1 MQSPDMWLHACTNIL
16 KNCRTAHQD
25 PEEEEGVD
33 PEEKKKEI
41 ERLDPYE
48 PLLKPITLD
57 EQVSLTDKVKT
68 QAWSI
73 KLMGD
78 KDEYANEKDP
88 KVSISNGVVVVRSL
102 LWPGAYSFYCGG
114 RVIQVYLGNGHKF
127 TQQSSFYPVCPP
139 VVMSDPV
146 EDPDQPEPQ
155 GEPPKEEVP
164 EDGQGSNAN

>member
-1 MQSPDMWLHACTNIL
+1 MQSPDMWVHACTNIL

-41 ERLDPYE
+41 ERKDPYE

-57 EQVSLTDKVKT
+57 EQVSLTEKVKT

-102 LWPGAYSFYCGG
+102 LWPGAYSFYYGG
-114 RVIQVYLGNGHKF
+114 RVI
-127 TQQSSFYPVCPP
+127 
-139 VVMSDPV
+139 
-146 EDPDQPEPQ
+146 
-155 GEPPKEEVP
+155 
-164 EDGQGSNAN
+164 